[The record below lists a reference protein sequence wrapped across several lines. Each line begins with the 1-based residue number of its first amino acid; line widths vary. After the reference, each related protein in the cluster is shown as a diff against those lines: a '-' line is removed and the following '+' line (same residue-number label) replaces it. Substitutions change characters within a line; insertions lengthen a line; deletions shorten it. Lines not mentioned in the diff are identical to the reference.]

1 MLGNWMRRRAWEPI
15 AAARCTEC
23 RVALLQERDNGGEL
37 NSCPG
42 VEDGAKAVNYC
53 RRPRQYGP
61 RRQLQRPSR
70 DSRRR
75 NNLRDDPA
83 MAGSAR
89 RSTVWVP
96 GIQGPSRL
104 LEVQGA
110 STYKLDIAGLLL
122 NSYELLFRCNAG
134 GATQDGTRLFLLH
147 FIVRRDGQL
156 PAGATSC
163 RSVRRK
169 ARCIPG
175 EATTRQPTGCLG
187 SREPRPD
194 LARAASL
201 PEPDV

>member
-1 MLGNWMRRRAWEPI
+1 MAPRRSI
-15 AAARCTEC
+15 T
-23 RVALLQERDNGGEL
+23 VADRDNTAPAANCNGHRGIR
-37 NSCPG
+37 
-42 VEDGAKAVNYC
+42 GAETTS
-53 RRPRQYGP
+53 GTI
-61 RRQLQRPSR
+61 QRWR
-70 DSRRR
+70 
-75 NNLRDDPA
+75 
-83 MAGSAR
+83 GSAR

-187 SREPRPD
+187 SREPPPRPCPRSK
-194 LARAASL
+194 LA
-201 PEPDV
+201 